1 MNFENVI
8 GAMCF
13 DDVMLKLIEELTG
26 ESLDALEPPFT
37 SIDLRDKKEV
47 LKFIE
52 DP

>member
-1 MNFENVI
+1 MPSKPNI
-8 GAMCF
+8 KI
-13 DDVMLKLIEELTG
+13 KLIEELSG

-37 SIDLRDKKEV
+37 SVDLQGKKEV